1 MQITD
6 VQVTQIIRIAIPI
19 AMLFTCVLSYVV
31 IKQALIR
38 LYGKSCDAFEKAD
51 KQYKDQSVMTMGY
64 KQLQLSKTGIMFRL
78 KNYELTPNYF
88 EVLKITIGLGFSVLG
103 YLIMDKIII
112 FPVGFVIGYF
122 GTILYFKYENK
133 KDDQEMMTD
142 IYNTYANIKTQM
154 TAGIYIREV
163 LEYTYSMVKT
173 PRYKEALAELIL
185 NFSNKT
191 VSTTS
196 AIYIFKN
203 RFSSRQIDKLS
214 SLLGS
219 FMQYGLNA
227 EHADDIMSEIQGLMQ
242 AETLKK
248 ENDIESAASGINF
261 AFFFVIIVMIVYM
274 IMRSFSSGGL
284 F

>member
-1 MQITD
+1 MNT
-6 VQVTQIIRIAIPI
+6 TEIINIAIII
-19 AMLFTCVLSYVV
+19 AMFAVSILSFIV
-31 IKQALIR
+31 IKQAFIK
-38 LYGKSCDAFEKAD
+38 LYRKSCDAFD
-51 KQYKDQSVMTMGY
+51 KINQQYKDQSVVTMGY
-64 KQLQLSKTGIMFRL
+64 KQLQLSRNGIMYRL
-78 KNYELTPNYF
+78 KNYDLTPAYF
-88 EVLKITIGLGFSVLG
+88 EVLKVIVGIIIAIVSYLITNKVIAIPIGLILG
-103 YLIMDKIII
+103 YLG
-112 FPVGFVIGYF
+112 VV
-122 GTILYFKYENK
+122 LYFKYENK
-133 KDDQEMMTD
+133 KDDAEMMTD

-154 TAGIYIREV
+154 TAGIYIRNV
-163 LEYTYSMVKT
+163 LEYTYGMVKN

-191 VSTTS
+191 VSSTA

-227 EHADDIMSEIQGLMQ
+227 EHADNIMSEIQGLMQ

-248 ENDIESAASGINF
+248 ENDIENAAGGINF
-261 AFFFVIIVMIVYM
+261 AFFTIIITMVVYM
-274 IMRSFSSGGL
+274 VFSSFSLGGI